1 MTYSQFAQTLLP
13 IASRRRETAPAD
25 VAPASVQEREALRRT
40 TADMV
45 RARVGLVMNWK
56 ILQLF
61 LAHSQ
66 TEISLA
72 GFQRSDW
79 LGYRR
84 EALKW
89 GLRSLERRGFLCS
102 RQSPRE
108 PRTYWLTED
117 PGVRDELAVCLT
129 YYGASHTG

>member
-1 MTYSQFAQTLLP
+1 MTYSQFDQALLP
-13 IASRRRETAPAD
+13 IASHRRETAPAG

-66 TEISLA
+66 TEITWRASSASVGGATGARHSSGGCAPWNAA
-72 GFQRSDW
+72 GSCAR
-79 LGYRR
+79 
-84 EALKW
+84 A
-89 GLRSLERRGFLCS
+89 S
-102 RQSPRE
+102 RPVSRAP
-108 PRTYWLTED
+108 
-117 PGVRDELAVCLT
+117 
-129 YYGASHTG
+129 TG

>member
-1 MTYSQFAQTLLP
+1 MTYKRFDQALRLT
-13 IASRRRETAPAD
+13 ASRRRETAPPG

-56 ILQLF
+56 ILQVF
-61 LAHSQ
+61 LAHSH
-66 TEISLA
+66 TEITLA
-72 GFQRSDW
+72 GFQRFGW

-89 GLRSLERRGFLCS
+89 GLRSLERCAFLCS
-102 RQSPRE
+102 RQLPNE

-117 PGVRDELAVCLT
+117 PEVRDELAVCLC
-129 YYGASHTG
+129 